1 MLDRANK
8 ISFVFLF
15 GLAMLFSANG
25 IMENWNYI
33 FPVYSVSKVE
43 VITPVITEGE
53 HVVIRATVTR
63 REICS
68 PKVVRI
74 FRDINLDKI
83 VKVGESPGAIG
94 GIGKNI
100 VPTFA
105 VAGTNDLSPGSYRV
119 SGYVSNDCGSRIYTV
134 PSPEYSFTVKGR

>member
-15 GLAMLFSANG
+15 GLAVLFSANG

-43 VITPVITEGE
+43 VI
-53 HVVIRATVTR
+53 ATVTR